1 MTAKI
6 GLIGGVGWPA
16 TVAYYETICRASGS
30 EAIDAPD
37 MSIESL
43 DMSKALEAL
52 GKARADDE
60 DSWAAFDN
68 YFSIALGRLAA
79 SGCKLAA
86 IASVTPHIRLPAIT
100 RNSPIPVV
108 SVVDATAELLASNPP
123 KRAVI
128 LGTSFTMQG
137 TLFDKAL
144 KDLGIEIIKPENDK
158 ITALTELLHQY
169 FYSGRG
175 AAGHEALIE
184 YVRSIVTDPD
194 NVLFVLACTDLTPAF
209 PENVGQAL
217 FSSSGIRFLD
227 TTAAHVDAILRASQ
241 S

>member
-100 RNSPIPVV
+100 RNSPI
-108 SVVDATAELLASNPP
+108 NPLVP
-123 KRAVI
+123 GNPTEANIKI
-128 LGTSFTMQG
+128 I
-137 TLFDKAL
+137 K
-144 KDLGIEIIKPENDK
+144 KKEYLGI
-158 ITALTELLHQY
+158 TL
-169 FYSGRG
+169 
-175 AAGHEALIE
+175 
-184 YVRSIVTDPD
+184 D
-194 NVLFVLACTDLTPAF
+194 NPL
-209 PENVGQAL
+209 
-217 FSSSGIRFLD
+217 
-227 TTAAHVDAILRASQ
+227 
-241 S
+241 

>member
-52 GKARADDE
+52 AKAKADEE
-60 DSWAAFDN
+60 DSWATFDN
-68 YFSIALGRLAA
+68 YFSLALERLAV
-79 SGCKLAA
+79 SGCKVAA
-86 IASVTPHIRLPAIT
+86 IASVTPHIRLQAIT
-100 RNSPIPVV
+100 RNSRIPVV
-108 SVVDATAELLASNPP
+108 SVVDATADTLASTPP

-128 LGTSFTMQG
+128 LGTRFTMEG
-137 TLFDKAL
+137 KLFDKAL
-144 KDLGIEIIKPENDK
+144 EDLGIEIIKTENNQ
-158 ITALTELLHQY
+158 ITALTDLLHAY

-175 AAGHEALIE
+175 VAGQEALLE
-184 YVRSIVTDPD
+184 YVRSIVTDLD
-194 NVLFVLACTDLTPAF
+194 DVLFVLACTDLTPAF
-209 PENVGQAL
+209 PENAGQAL
-217 FSSSGIRFLD
+217 FSSNGIWFLD
-227 TTAAHVDAILRASQ
+227 TTAAHVDAVLRASQ

>member
-1 MTAKI
+1 M
-6 GLIGGVGWPA
+6 
-16 TVAYYETICRASGS
+16 
-30 EAIDAPD
+30 
-37 MSIESL
+37 
-43 DMSKALEAL
+43 
-52 GKARADDE
+52 
-60 DSWAAFDN
+60 
-68 YFSIALGRLAA
+68 
-79 SGCKLAA
+79 
-86 IASVTPHIRLPAIT
+86 
-100 RNSPIPVV
+100 
-108 SVVDATAELLASNPP
+108 
-123 KRAVI
+123 I

-144 KDLGIEIIKPENDK
+144 EDLGVEIIKPENDK

>member
-1 MTAKI
+1 LTAKI

-52 GKARADDE
+52 SKTKADDE
-60 DSWAAFDN
+60 DSWATFDN
-68 YFSIALGRLAA
+68 YFSIALDRLAA
-79 SGCKLAA
+79 SGCKVAA
-86 IASVTPHIRLPAIT
+86 IASVTPHIRLRAIT

-108 SVVDATAELLASNPP
+108 SVVEATADIIASNPP

-128 LGTSFTMQG
+128 LGTSFTMKG

-144 KDLGIEIIKPENDK
+144 EDLGVELIKPENDK
-158 ITALTELLHQY
+158 IATLSELLKIY

-175 AAGHEALIE
+175 PEGHEALIG
-184 YVRSIVTDPD
+184 YVRSIVTEPD
-194 NVLFVLACTDLTPAF
+194 DVLFVLACTDLTPAF
-209 PENVGQAL
+209 PENVGQTL
-217 FSSSGIRFLD
+217 FSSSGIQFLD
-227 TTAAHVDAILRASQ
+227 TTAAHVDAVLRASQ
-241 S
+241 G